1 MKIILVMGLPGAGK
15 TTLANEMAPL
25 LNAKRLNADEV
36 RKAANDW
43 DFSEGRKGKT
53 SKKNG

>member
-36 RKAANDW
+36 RKAAV
-43 DFSEGRKGKT
+43 SYTHLRAHETR
-53 SKKNG
+53 